1 MKKLKPQVA
10 IINNEEVTV
19 VVLQDLGYQGGFY
32 MKEVEY
38 KGEKYLI
45 QSSTKR
51 GPYRARTV
59 MDRILG

>member
-1 MKKLKPQVA
+1 MKKINPQIA
-10 IINNEEVTV
+10 TINNEDVTV
-19 VVLQDLGYQGGFY
+19 IVLQDLGYQGGFY

-59 MDRILG
+59 VDRFLG

>member
-10 IINNEEVTV
+10 TINNEDVTV
-19 VVLQDLGYQGGFY
+19 IVLNDLGYQGGFY

-51 GPYRARTV
+51 GQYRARTV
-59 MDRILG
+59 LDRILG